1 MMTIGNDDQSHE
13 YRVCNSRSKRW
24 GIDGYS
30 WSSHDYLANP
40 HLAADFWAIQ
50 ALTTK

>member
-1 MMTIGNDDQSHE
+1 L
-13 YRVCNSRSKRW
+13 

-50 ALTTK
+50 AVIAKKLMA